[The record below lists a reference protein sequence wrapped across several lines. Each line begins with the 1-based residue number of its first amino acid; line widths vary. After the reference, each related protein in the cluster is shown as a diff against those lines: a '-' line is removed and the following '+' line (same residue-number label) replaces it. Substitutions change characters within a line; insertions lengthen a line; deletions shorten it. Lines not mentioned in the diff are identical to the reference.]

1 MGGTSWATEK
11 SFTTLSLADFL
22 SAQIQG
28 DADVAIS
35 RRRRRLRIVVDYVG
49 FVFLHEIQ
57 KWPLAGVFTGAF
69 LPLRWPQMVSTGCPK
84 VFFLIARFMSSNST
98 DAGSSIF
105 AATVVLA
112 FFRTGSDASA
122 G

>member
-35 RRRRRLRIVVDYVG
+35 RRRRRLRIVVDDVG

-57 KWPLAGVFTGAF
+57 KWPLAGVFTSCFFTFEMATNGVDG
-69 LPLRWPQMVSTGCPK
+69 LPES
-84 VFFLIARFMSSNST
+84 VFSHRPLH
-98 DAGSSIF
+98 
-105 AATVVLA
+105 VLELNRRRILHFRCDCGFG
-112 FFRTGSDASA
+112 FFQNRIG
-122 G
+122 